1 MKECRV
7 LIFAGTTEGRRL
19 AEYLAGYAVRVH
31 ACAATEYGG
40 SLLPEGGSVT
50 VSAGRMD
57 QGQMERLMDGFG
69 PEYVVDATHPYA
81 DQASRNIRGACTAC
95 GRTYLRLVRE
105 SSGAGGCI
113 YMGSLREAVGFLKG
127 TKGNILAATGSKELE
142 VYTSLE
148 DYGERLYARVLS
160 VADVA
165 AKCERLGIRGRHLIC
180 MQGPFSVEMNTAV
193 LREYRI
199 EWLVTK
205 DSGRA
210 GGFPEKCEAAKRAGA
225 RLIVIGRPEEA
236 DGYTL
241 EEMCRFLKERLGL
254 SGQAVIGKRKISVVG
269 IGTGHRDYLTVRAQ
283 EILRQAD
290 FIVGAKR
297 IVKAAGEGQDTLE
310 EYRPERIS
318 LYLKEHPE
326 YRNVAVALSGD
337 VGFFSGAKRLLAV
350 LRVDGI
356 IQEDGLSQADG
367 IIPAENGSCRSG
379 VSGRDGVPAEQ
390 ETELEVIPGIS
401 SAVYFCAKICVP
413 WEDAAL
419 LSIHGKRENVI
430 SAVRDHEKTVV
441 LVGGGEDIRKIGEK
455 MTEYGYGALPVCV
468 GEALS
473 YEEEKITWMTAEQL
487 CGYRGSD
494 LAVLYICNPAGRKQG
509 LGGIPDAAFIRG
521 NVPMTKAE
529 VRSVSI
535 AKLGLREDSVVYD
548 IGAGT
553 GSVAV
558 EAALRA
564 VGGTV
569 YAIEA
574 REEAAELI
582 AKNRQKF
589 KTDNLYIV
597 QGHAPEAMEGLL
609 PADCV
614 FIGGSGGRLREILHK
629 ITGHLREALGD
640 FRENA
645 GSVPEEGTEGRSVHV
660 VINAISLETLS
671 EAVQCI
677 KELKDDKEIA
687 AGEEEIVQLFA
698 AKSKAAG
705 EHHMMMGQNPVF
717 VISFQVRPK
726 GYGGR
731 EVG

>member
-19 AEYLAGYAVRVH
+19 AEYLARYAVRVH

-105 SSGAGGCI
+105 SNGAGGCI
-113 YMGSLREAVGFLKG
+113 YMDSLREAVGFLKG

-165 AKCERLGIRGRHLIC
+165 AKCEQLGIRGRHLIC

-205 DSGRA
+205 ESGRA
-210 GGFPEKCEAAKRAGA
+210 GGFPEKYEAAKRAGA
-225 RLIVIGRPEEA
+225 KLIVIGRPEEV

-254 SGQAVIGKRKISVVG
+254 SEQAVIGPRKIAVVG

-297 IVKAAGEGQDTLE
+297 IVKAAGKGQDTLE

-318 LYLKEHPE
+318 SYLKEHTE

-350 LRVDGI
+350 LRADGI
-356 IQEDGLSQADG
+356 IQEDGIFQGDGLSQKDGIFGADG
-367 IIPAENGSCRSG
+367 LSG
-379 VSGRDGVPAEQ
+379 KVEVFAEQ

-419 LSIHGKRENVI
+419 LSIHGKKEHVI

-455 MTEYGYGALPVCV
+455 MTEYGYGALSVCV

-473 YEEEKITWMTAEQL
+473 YEEEKITWMTAERL
-487 CGYRGSD
+487 CGYGGSD
-494 LAVLYICNPAGRKQG
+494 LAVLYICNPAGRKRG

-529 VRSVSI
+529 VRSISI

-564 VGGTV
+564 VRGTV

-629 ITGHLREALGD
+629 ITGHLKETLGD

-677 KELKDDKEIA
+677 KELKDDKKIA
-687 AGEEEIVQLFA
+687 AGEEEIVQLSA

-726 GYGGR
+726 GL
-731 EVG
+731 EAEK